1 MDMAI
6 FSPEVL
12 SQRWQS
18 AAPGQRLGFVLG
30 LLAIVASGVALVWWL
45 LAANYQVLFSDLDP
59 QDAASIVAELERMK
73 VGHRLQD
80 EGRSVLVEQ
89 SEVHKTRLKLLSKGG
104 VNLRGT
110 VGFELFADN
119 DFGMTEFAQKINY
132 QRALQ
137 GELARTIMALE
148 EVRAAR
154 VHLVL
159 PESGILRKNEARG
172 KASITITTQPGRKLQ
187 PAQVAG
193 IQRLVAAAVPQIEP
207 SAVTLL
213 DSRGV
218 ALNPALEEG
227 QAQAVAG
234 SEARLELK
242 RQTETYFAQKAAAV
256 LDKAV
261 GPGRAI
267 VSVDVALNQDA
278 MKMTQEQVLVVPLEN
293 SDGNISGA
301 VVKSRQSTQKEARAR
316 GVGVNALAEAGAT
329 VPGNETSNLEVEYQ
343 HGKRI
348 EQLVQAPG
356 AIRRI
361 SVAIV
366 LPESMPAAQMEKLTE
381 VVGMAVGL
389 VPGRGDGIALYNKG
403 ELTPGAMAAPGTAPD
418 ARSAVRDPAAAFGN
432 PEDEVP
438 DAKDTSPQKSTIK
451 DAASSKSAHFPGE
464 TGLLVMVLGL
474 LLIALALVAGFA
486 WRARRN
492 RTPRMTEQARQAMLR
507 DLNDWLAPR
516 SKQGTRS

>member
-1 MDMAI
+1 MAI
-6 FSPEVL
+6 FSSEAL
-12 SQRWQS
+12 GQRWQS
-18 AAPGQRLGFVLG
+18 AAPGKRLGLVLG
-30 LLAIVASGVALVWWL
+30 LLVILASGMALVWWL
-45 LAANYQVLFSDLDP
+45 FAANYQVLFSDLDP

-80 EGRSVLVEQ
+80 EGRTVLVEQ
-89 SEVHKTRLKLLSKGG
+89 SDVHKTRLKLLSKGG

-159 PESGILRKNEARG
+159 PESGLLRKSDARG

-187 PAQVAG
+187 AAQVAG

-207 SAVTLL
+207 TAVTLL

-227 QAQAVAG
+227 QAQAMAG

-301 VVKSRQSTQKEARAR
+301 VLKSRQSAQKETRSR
-316 GVGVNALAEAGAT
+316 GTAVNGLADAGVP

-366 LPESMPAAQMEKLTE
+366 LPDAMPAAQMEKLTE

-389 VPGRGDGIALYNKG
+389 VPGRGDGIALYNQG
-403 ELTPGAMAAPGTAPD
+403 QL
-418 ARSAVRDPAAAFGN
+418 PAAAGAAAAARNGMQDATASRN
-432 PEDEVP
+432 PDDDVP
-438 DAKDTSPQKSTIK
+438 DGRAAALPKSPAKGAT
-451 DAASSKSAHFPGE
+451 PGKADLSLGE
-464 TGLLVMVLGL
+464 SELLILLLGL
-474 LLIALALVAGFA
+474 LLAALALVAGLA
-486 WRARRN
+486 WRARRK
-492 RTPRMTEQARQAMLR
+492 RTPRMTEQARLAMLS

-516 SKQGTRS
+516 SKPGTRS

>member
-1 MDMAI
+1 MASL
-6 FSPEVL
+6 SPEAL
-12 SQRWQS
+12 SQAWQN
-18 AAPGQRLGFVLG
+18 ARTGQRLGIALG
-30 LLAIVASGVALVWWL
+30 LMTIVGGMAALLWWL
-45 LAANYQVLFSDLDP
+45 LLPNYQVLFSDLDA
-59 QDAASIVAELERMK
+59 QDAAAIVSELDRMK
-73 VGHRLQD
+73 LAHRLQD
-80 EGRSVLVEQ
+80 EGRTVLVEESQ
-89 SEVHKTRLKLLSKGG
+89 VHKTRLKLMSKG
-104 VNLRGT
+104 VNLHGT

-159 PESGILRKNEARG
+159 PESGLLRRGEARG

-187 PAQVAG
+187 AAQVAG

-207 SAVTLL
+207 YAVTLL

-218 ALNPALEEG
+218 ALNPALEGGE
-227 QAQAVAG
+227 AQAMAG

-256 LDKAV
+256 LDQAV

-278 MKMTQEQVLVVPLEN
+278 MKMTQEQVLVAPIEK
-293 SDGNISGA
+293 SDGGFSGA
-301 VVKSRQSTQKEARAR
+301 VLKSRQSSQKELRAR
-316 GVGVNALAEAGAT
+316 PPAGAASAMPAEA
-329 VPGNETSNLEVEYQ
+329 VSVQGNESSNVEVEYQ

-348 EQLVQAPG
+348 EQLVSAPG

-361 SVAIV
+361 SVAVV
-366 LPESMPAAQMEKLTE
+366 LPEILPAAQMQKLSE

-389 VPGRGDGIALYNKG
+389 VPGRGDGIALYSKG
-403 ELTPGAMAAPGTAPD
+403 QLTAGASAGTASNQDDPVPGPG
-418 ARSAVRDPAAAFGN
+418 SPAAQQPALKIAARTGALRN
-432 PEDEVP
+432 PG
-438 DAKDTSPQKSTIK
+438 DTR
-451 DAASSKSAHFPGE
+451 
-464 TGLLVMVLGL
+464 LLLTALGL
-474 LLIALALVAGFA
+474 LLAALTAAALALR
-486 WRARRN
+486 RARRAP
-492 RTPRMTEQARQAMLR
+492 PRLSPQARQDMLR

-516 SKQGTRS
+516 PRQGSRS